1 MEKLAGYRP
10 TIPSDLIRKYN
21 IVEGHSNLSRLV
33 PHEQTTLEWFLKC
46 TCSQITCHCLARLRP
61 YILCLIGVPNHTQT
75 PISPLYIKKNYNNLM
90 FFYKFS

>member
-46 TCSQITCHCLARLRP
+46 TCSQITC
-61 YILCLIGVPNHTQT
+61 ILCLIGVPNHTQT
-75 PISPLYIKKNYNNLM
+75 PISPLYI
-90 FFYKFS
+90 